1 MRKLKKYEFLFLLLI
16 VVEIVSRM
24 LFCIVED
31 KKEEMNFD
39 VG

>member
-1 MRKLKKYEFLFLLLI
+1 MRKLKEYEFLFLLLI
-16 VVEIVSRM
+16 EVEIVSRM